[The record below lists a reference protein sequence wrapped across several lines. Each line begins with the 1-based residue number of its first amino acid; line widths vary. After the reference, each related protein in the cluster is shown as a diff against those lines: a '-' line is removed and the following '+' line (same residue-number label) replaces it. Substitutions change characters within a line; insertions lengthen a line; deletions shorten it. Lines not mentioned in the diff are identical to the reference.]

1 MPEETTPA
9 VEQGTG
15 TPIDQIPTDFKGY
28 GRWRSTG
35 ELPAAKEE
43 KTEKPPATAAES
55 APANGEPET
64 QVKTA
69 PESEP
74 DDSQE
79 TDGFSPEESQPSR
92 PSSRQRRI
100 DKLTRENAE
109 LQRLLAEA
117 RTQQGAE
124 ARTAPPPAPP
134 VEAPAVPGRPVLKDF
149 QTLEEYTEA
158 LTEWKLNQREAAQR
172 AENEKRSAEAAAKAL
187 QDNWAAK
194 DAAAAKA
201 HPDYRELMDATEI
214 PEGPGVLAARQALL
228 EEDNGAEILYW
239 LASRPAELK
248 RVAALPPMKA
258 VIEIGKLA
266 AALASPSSPENH
278 KRQVTSA
285 PRPPAPISHGTVRT
299 AENIY
304 DDQTARDFKRWSK
317 AREAQLRE

>member
-1 MPEETTPA
+1 MPDETTPA

-35 ELPAAKEE
+35 ELPKAEE
-43 KTEKPPATAAES
+43 PKPPATAVES
-55 APANGEPET
+55 APVNGEPT
-64 QVKTA
+64 PPVKTA

-79 TDGFSPEESQPSR
+79 TDESQPSR

-109 LQRLLAEA
+109 LQRRLEA
-117 RTQQGAE
+117 LTPQA
-124 ARTAPPPAPP
+124 APPPAAP
-134 VEAPAVPGRPVLKDF
+134 VETPAAAGRPVLKDF

-158 LTEWKLNQREAAQR
+158 LTEWKINQREAAQQ
-172 AENEKRSAEAAAKAL
+172 AEHEKRAAQAAAKAL
-187 QDNWAAK
+187 QDSWSAK

-248 RVAALPPMKA
+248 RIAALPPTKA
-258 VIEIGKLA
+258 VLEIGKLA
-266 AALASPSSPENH
+266 VALTSPSSPENH
-278 KRQVTSA
+278 KPKVTSA
-285 PRPPAPISHGTVRT
+285 PRPPAPLSHGTVRT
-299 AENIY
+299 ADNIY
-304 DDQTARDFKRWSK
+304 DDVTARDFKRWSK
-317 AREAQLRE
+317 AREVSLKE